1 MSMNLDEDGALFD
14 CCEPAKPVMPSFS
27 STVRLQPTQDQDG
40 VEQLDINMLAPDSA
54 PVPANVTASA
64 SLSRSDC
71 PLSPVASPIPSP
83 LASPPCLSP
92 PVAASPP
99 LSPSPQRTSTLLA
112 AAPYLSPLPSPE
124 PTPAH
129 SHTTPPLPLRLSPS
143 PAITSNA
150 PALIEPSPT
159 PPPPSAFC
167 QTRKRG
173 NAGPPCPEPQPK
185 KSKVAGSTK
194 SNAPSTNKSPPTAS
208 LSSKRG
214 RPRKGAMAGPVA
226 DVTTTRSESRS
237 PTDVPEWFAK
247 SLQMLQSSGN
257 TLGRGWEKLVQ
268 LWVEFEQKEGFEES
282 GKLGT
287 AGRPDCIFQWKKR
300 ARSSTW
306 RPDISNVSTFEREFR
321 AWWIS
326 LQPTWRVSEG
336 KIVSGGKGDW
346 DVLRKPG
353 LNGLI
358 CMLVGLF
365 YWGTFVQTDKSQH
378 RGWVE
383 LVEDCTLVLRQLA
396 G

>member
-40 VEQLDINMLAPDSA
+40 VGQLDVDMLAPDSA

-129 SHTTPPLPLRLSPS
+129 SHTTPLLPLRLSPS

-159 PPPPSAFC
+159 PHRHLHFARPGRGVMQALLAPSPNPRSQRSLDPPS
-167 QTRKRG
+167 RM
-173 NAGPPCPEPQPK
+173 PPAPINLPQQRHCLRNEAVLAKEQWQGRLLMRLPQDPK
-185 KSKVAGSTK
+185 VDHL
-194 SNAPSTNKSPPTAS
+194 PTY
-208 LSSKRG
+208 
-214 RPRKGAMAGPVA
+214 
-226 DVTTTRSESRS
+226 RSGLLSRS
-237 PTDVPEWFAK
+237 KCFSRQETRLDGVG
-247 SLQMLQSSGN
+247 QSWCSCG
-257 TLGRGWEKLVQ
+257 
-268 LWVEFEQKEGFEES
+268 
-282 GKLGT
+282 
-287 AGRPDCIFQWKKR
+287 
-300 ARSSTW
+300 
-306 RPDISNVSTFEREFR
+306 
-321 AWWIS
+321 
-326 LQPTWRVSEG
+326 
-336 KIVSGGKGDW
+336 
-346 DVLRKPG
+346 
-353 LNGLI
+353 
-358 CMLVGLF
+358 
-365 YWGTFVQTDKSQH
+365 
-378 RGWVE
+378 
-383 LVEDCTLVLRQLA
+383 
-396 G
+396 